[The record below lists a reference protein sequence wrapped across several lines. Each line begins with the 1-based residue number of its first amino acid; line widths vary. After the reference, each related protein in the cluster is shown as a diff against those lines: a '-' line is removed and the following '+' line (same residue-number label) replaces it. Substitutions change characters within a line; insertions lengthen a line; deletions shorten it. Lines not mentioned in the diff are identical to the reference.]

1 MNSGINQK
9 VIDET
14 SYVGRF
20 APSPTGDLH
29 FGSLVAA
36 IASYLQAKSRNGV
49 WLIRIEDIDPPR
61 EVSGSSERILK
72 ELERFGMV
80 SDQPV
85 LFQSKHRNQFEKAC
99 RQLLDSNLAFECSCS
114 RKSLPASGI
123 YPGTCRLKP
132 ADRTHPLRVRA
143 KVTEELIEFADALQG
158 CIRESLHK
166 ECGDFVIWR
175 ADGLPAY
182 QLAVVIDDAMQGIT
196 EVVRGSDLLDSTCRQ
211 IHLQKALGLPTPA
224 YVHLPVATREGKK
237 LGKRLISD
245 PISTL
250 NPTQALV
257 AALRFLGH
265 KPPDRMELKTLW
277 DWAIENWD
285 ISSVPA
291 QRAIPLEDVNGIQH

>member
-1 MNSGINQK
+1 M
-9 VIDET
+9 IDET
-14 SYVGRF
+14 PYVGRF

-61 EVSGSSERILK
+61 EVPGSSERILK

-99 RQLLDSNLAFECSCS
+99 KQLLDSNLAFKCSCS

-123 YPGTCRLKP
+123 YPGTCRRNP
-132 ADRTHPLRVRA
+132 ANSAHPLSVRA
-143 KVTEELIEFADALQG
+143 KITVEPIEFADAIQG
-158 CIRESLHK
+158 RIRECLHE

-196 EVVRGSDLLDSTCRQ
+196 EVVRGTDLLDSTCRQ
-211 IHLQKALGLPTPA
+211 IHLQNILGLPTPA
-224 YVHLPVATREGKK
+224 YVHLPVATYEGEK
-237 LGKRLISD
+237 LGKRLLSD

-250 NPTQALV
+250 NPAEALET
-257 AALRFLGH
+257 ALRFLGH
-265 KPPDRMELKTLW
+265 KPPGRMKLEALW

-285 ISSVPA
+285 ISSVPV